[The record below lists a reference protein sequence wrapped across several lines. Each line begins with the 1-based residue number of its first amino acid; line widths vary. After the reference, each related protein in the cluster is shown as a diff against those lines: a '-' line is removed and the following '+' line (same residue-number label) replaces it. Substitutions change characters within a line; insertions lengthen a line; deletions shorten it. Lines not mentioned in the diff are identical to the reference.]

1 MDLLHQWMLA
11 FLLVYID
18 YVGGVCGRVLNSLAP
33 VGCCVAGKN
42 NTQSSVYVMWD
53 DAKSVAGPTFAGVQ
67 LGVNPPADADAA
79 ADAIAA
85 AHAEQAAA
93 GAQEGN
99 FLTDLH

>member
-1 MDLLHQWMLA
+1 L
-11 FLLVYID
+11 FT
-18 YVGGVCGRVLNSLAP
+18 
-33 VGCCVAGKN
+33 GKN

-67 LGVNPPADADAA
+67 LGVNPPAAADAA

-93 GAQEGN
+93 AAAAAGAQEGD
-99 FLTDLH
+99 FLTDLGGDYEEFRQSLGALGVLQ